1 MVARVRSVVTLSSS
15 TLDSLT
21 MDISKSALNSLITH
35 LQRVAER
42 AKAEPKDCRTQ
53 DALRLLRAKDLPYLK
68 RRLKSE

>member
-35 LQRVAER
+35 PSGRKSQSRAER
-42 AKAEPKDCRTQ
+42 LSHARCVKAIKS
-53 DALRLLRAKDLPYLK
+53 K
-68 RRLKSE
+68 RFTLSKTKIKK